1 MAVKTLDSVLLTLAL
16 AVQMFAAPPRKGD
29 FTFRIPPQKIS
40 LNIANRPVAIAAWG
54 TISVATRGHNEYVLS
69 LELDSDLSDL
79 QQNMTGLLQ
88 AQLDKNDACG
98 DRIAIQHAALL
109 PTPPSARA
117 IVQLHY
123 ERYACFKA
131 LGKRRSRKLVGG
143 NGVIQMKLTPTIDAG
158 KTLRLVPEIESIQAD
173 GSLGEVLRGP
183 FGATV
188 REKITK
194 SLLAAMEKGT
204 DRSLTL
210 PPAVQDVAVIDEAEF
225 DDEGSGRLAVALG
238 GQVTITREQIQRI
251 KEQLK
256 TRLSAH

>member
-1 MAVKTLDSVLLTLAL
+1 MTLKAFGPVVLGLVLAGQ
-16 AVQMFAAPPRKGD
+16 VFAAPPGQVD
-29 FTFRIPPQKIS
+29 FTVKIPPQRIS
-40 LNIANRPVAIAAWG
+40 LNIANRPVQIAAWG
-54 TISVATRGHNEYVLS
+54 TVSVAARGHNEYVLS

-98 DRIAIQHAALL
+98 DRIAIQHAALM
-109 PTPPSARA
+109 PTTPSARA
-117 IVQLHY
+117 VVQLHY
-123 ERYACFKA
+123 ERYACFKVF
-131 LGKRRSRKLVGG
+131 GKRKSKKLIGG

-158 KTLRLVPEIESIQAD
+158 KTLRLVPQIESIRAD

-183 FGATV
+183 FGATL

-210 PPAVQDVAVIDEAEF
+210 PPAVQDVAVMDKAEF
-225 DDEGSGRLAVALG
+225 NDEGSGRLAIALG
-238 GQVTITREQIQRI
+238 GQVTITPEQIQRI

-256 TRLSAH
+256 TRLPAH